1 MNFVLRVIGIF
12 IAVAVAV
19 WLVPGIEVGGTVSTW
34 ASVLI
39 IALIIALLNMTI
51 KPILQLFGLP
61 ITVITPVSYTHL
73 VGPFDLDLVGLRE
86 GSERFLHRQ
95 RKKKAQRWK
104 SVDVYKRQ
112 NMHHIESV
120 NARFWIHPPLFHQRP
135 AMVGASRSAMPQY
148 QE

>member
-51 KPILQLFGLP
+51 KPILQLLGLP
-61 ITVITPVSYTHL
+61 ITVITLGIFYIIINTALALS
-73 VGPFDLDLVGLRE
+73 
-86 GSERFLHRQ
+86 RF
-95 RKKKAQRWK
+95 
-104 SVDVYKRQ
+104 
-112 NMHHIESV
+112 
-120 NARFWIHPPLFHQRP
+120 
-135 AMVGASRSAMPQY
+135 MVGEWTVRHRFHHRDLRVGIRCEHRYLDRFEHHERAFGSRQLSIKTKAPQRLHARVPLD
-148 QE
+148 